1 MPQTQADTIRVD
13 DFLPARRSLRVAVV
27 TETYPPEV
35 NGVAAT
41 IARVVDGL
49 RERGHQLQL
58 VRPRQDSA
66 TGAAASSPTASS
78 LDEVLLRGLP
88 IPRYPQLKMG
98 LPARR
103 ALLRLWTAQRPDVVH
118 LVTEGPLGWSALQ
131 AASKLRLPVVSD
143 FRTNFHAYSA
153 HYGVGW
159 LRAPVMAY
167 LRKFHNRTACTLV
180 PTAALLRELAGTG
193 FERLRVVARG
203 VDTQLF
209 DPTRRSEAL
218 RASWGAAP
226 ETVVALCVGR
236 LAPEKNLGAVLAAA
250 EAMAATL
257 GDGSHGS
264 SPRLRL
270 VLVGDGPERARLQQR
285 CPDAVFAGLRR
296 GDDLAAHYASADVF
310 LFPSTTETFGNVVP
324 EAMASGLAVLAY
336 DHAAAGQLIND
347 GDNGLL
353 VRLDD
358 TAAFCAAAQE
368 LAGAPQRL
376 RAMGLQA
383 RATAARLGWGHIV
396 EAIER
401 EYGSAMAGSAGATGD
416 VGSTGSTDVMGSPG
430 HDGLKHHTGMAGSG
444 TAAIVAQSAS
454 SPTR

>member
-1 MPQTQADTIRVD
+1 MSLTPADTILVD
-13 DFLPARRSLRVAVV
+13 DFLPARRSLRVAIV

-49 RERGHQLQL
+49 RQRGHQLQL
-58 VRPRQDSA
+58 VRPRQDP
-66 TGAAASSPTASS
+66 AAAAAAPSQATSP

-103 ALLRLWTAQRPDVVH
+103 ALQRLWTAQRPDVVH

-131 AASKLRLPVVSD
+131 AAIKLRLPVVSD

-167 LRKFHNRTACTLV
+167 LRKFHNRTACTMV
-180 PTAALLRELAGTG
+180 PTAALQRELAAAG

-209 DPTRRSEAL
+209 DPARRSEAL

-236 LAPEKNLGAVLAAA
+236 LAPEKNLGAVLAATD
-250 EAMAATL
+250 AMAAAL
-257 GDGSHGS
+257 GGKAPGAA
-264 SPRLRL
+264 PRLRL

-285 CPDAVFAGLRR
+285 CPEACFAGLRR

-336 DHAAAGQLIND
+336 DHAAAGQLIQD
-347 GDNGLL
+347 GVNGLL

-358 TAAFCAAAQE
+358 TAAFCSAAQR
-368 LAGAPQRL
+368 LAGSTRQL
-376 RAMGLQA
+376 RTLGLQA
-383 RATAARLGWGHIV
+383 RATAAQMGWGHIV
-396 EAIER
+396 AAIEL
-401 EYGSAMAGSAGATGD
+401 EYATAMAGAQR
-416 VGSTGSTDVMGSPG
+416 
-430 HDGLKHHTGMAGSG
+430 
-444 TAAIVAQSAS
+444 AACAAWLPAQ
-454 SPTR
+454 PQPRP